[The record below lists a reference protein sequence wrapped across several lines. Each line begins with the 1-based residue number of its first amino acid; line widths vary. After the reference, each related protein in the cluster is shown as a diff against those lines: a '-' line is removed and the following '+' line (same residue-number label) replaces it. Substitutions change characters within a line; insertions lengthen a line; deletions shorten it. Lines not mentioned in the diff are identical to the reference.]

1 MAPND
6 KNEQIAA
13 PMPQSASPYPA
24 KKLILNLV
32 KEAQQPISAQVMVR
46 MAELFSVEAN
56 NVRVTLNRLTKQG
69 FLDLTERG
77 IYVLGP
83 SAQHLAE
90 RQSAWRCTEDKV
102 CSWSGKWI
110 AIYTAH
116 LGRRDRKVLRQRQ
129 RATEMLGFREFYQGL
144 LVRPDNLVA
153 SLPEVTQQLFRLGLE
168 AEACVFCADGFNE
181 EARPASETL
190 WPIDDINARYRDNTE
205 EMLGWRQTFHDK
217 PLDVAARECFLI
229 GDRVLRDIAFD
240 PLLPEEMVDQ
250 QARAQMVS
258 TMADFDDLGKS
269 IWRELIARFMA
280 DLPLK
285 GS

>member
-1 MAPND
+1 MSLPT
-6 KNEQIAA
+6 
-13 PMPQSASPYPA
+13 SPYPA

-83 SAQHLAE
+83 SALLLAE
-90 RQSAWRCTEDKV
+90 RQSAWRRTEDKV
-102 CSWSGKWI
+102 RSWSGKWI
-110 AIYTAH
+110 AIYTSH

-144 LVRPDNLVA
+144 LVRPDNLEA
-153 SLPEVTQQLFRLGLE
+153 SLSDITQQLFRLGLE
-168 AEACVFCADGFNE
+168 AEACVFRADCFNDG
-181 EARPASETL
+181 ARPSPETL
-190 WPIDDINARYRDNTE
+190 WPIHEINVRYRDNIE
-205 EMLGWRQTFHDK
+205 EMLEWRQTFGSK

-240 PLLPEEMVDQ
+240 PLLPKEMVDQ
-250 QARAQMVS
+250 QTRAQMVS

-269 IWRELIARFMA
+269 IWRELIARFIA
-280 DLPLK
+280 DSPVK